1 MIAKNKSGFKPTPH
15 TKEDDAKLFAN
26 PEFRQAWNALEE
38 EYAALSELFKARKD
52 AGLTQSEVAMLM
64 GTTKSAI
71 SRLESSITSQSH
83 SPSFATLRKYAN
95 ACGKKLL
102 IKMV

>member
-1 MIAKNKSGFKPTPH
+1 MVKQKDKYSPVPHTRQDDKNLFTKPGFK
-15 TKEDDAKLFAN
+15 K
-26 PEFRQAWNALEE
+26 AWDALEE
-38 EYAALSELFKARKD
+38 EYAALSALFQARKE
-52 AGLTQSEVAMLM
+52 AGLTQEQVAEIM

-71 SRLESSITSQSH
+71 SRLESSIRSDSH
-83 SPSFATLRKYAN
+83 SPSFSTLRKYAN

>member
-1 MIAKNKSGFKPTPH
+1 MTRFKDKFSPIPH
-15 TKEDDAKLFAN
+15 TYHDDEKLFAN
-26 PEFRQAWNALEE
+26 PQFKKTWDALEE
-38 EYAALSELFKARKD
+38 EYAALSELFQARKE
-52 AGLTQSEVAMLM
+52 AGLTQEQVVKIM

-71 SRLESSITSQSH
+71 LRLESSFRSDSH
-83 SPSFATLRKYAN
+83 SPSFSTLRKYAH

>member
-1 MIAKNKSGFKPTPH
+1 MVKQKDKYSPVPHTRQDDKNLFAKPGFK
-15 TKEDDAKLFAN
+15 K
-26 PEFRQAWNALEE
+26 AWDTLEE
-38 EYAALSELFKARKD
+38 EYAALSALFQARKE
-52 AGLTQSEVAMLM
+52 AGLTQEQVAEIM

-71 SRLESSITSQSH
+71 SRLESSIRSDSH
-83 SPSFATLRKYAN
+83 SPSFSTLRKYAN

>member
-1 MIAKNKSGFKPTPH
+1 MVKHRDTFSPVPH
-15 TKEDDAKLFAN
+15 THKDDEKLFAK
-26 PEFRQAWNALEE
+26 PGFKKAWDALEE
-38 EYAALSELFKARKD
+38 EYAALSELFQARKE
-52 AGLTQSEVAMLM
+52 AGLTQEQVAAIM

-71 SRLESSITSQSH
+71 SRLGSSIRSDSH
-83 SPSFATLRKYAN
+83 SPSFSTLRKYAN

>member
-1 MIAKNKSGFKPTPH
+1 MVKHKDTFSPVPH
-15 TKEDDAKLFAN
+15 THKDDEKLFSN
-26 PEFRQAWNALEE
+26 PSFKKAWDALEE
-38 EYAALSELFKARKD
+38 EYAALSVLFRARKE
-52 AGLTQSEVAMLM
+52 AGLTQEQVAEIM

-71 SRLESSITSQSH
+71 SRLESSIRSDSH
-83 SPSFATLRKYAN
+83 SPSFSTLRKYAN